1 MTESEQELRKRLR
14 RLPDEPRIVITGNH
28 VTPWHTLQ
36 LVDDELPA
44 YWRLAARPH
53 LGSACPFDLIL
64 HESAA
69 FDVTIGP
76 ETYDGLPVSDLAL
89 FGPLLAAIAEGKVIT
104 RTWST
109 VGTGQVRRVETIVQP
124 NGCEMWRQVRDEP
137 AFAAVP
143 LEACVRHDRHYTPFT
158 RAGAASA

>member
-1 MTESEQELRKRLR
+1 MGATDVFRTELQNAIAGIRYWVPSLRHVAELK
-14 RLPDEPRIVITGNH
+14 E
-28 VTPWHTLQ
+28 
-36 LVDDELPA
+36 DDELPA